1 MRVLY
6 LDILFL
12 VNFCMD
18 YMALYIA
25 GGLCERARSAL
36 RLLAASLLGAVYA
49 MAAVLLTGNQA
60 IQHVIG
66 ICVALLLVALA
77 YGRSSRRDFMRVFIT
92 FYAVSLL
99 LGALVTVGYTA
110 LNRYITPEGITGGEK
125 RPVLFFAIAAAGG
138 VLIRLAGKWL
148 SRENTVKNKRVTVKL
163 GRKSVSFSA
172 LLDSGNLLTDPLS
185 GRRVIVVGASVLG
198 DFLPYEIRRMLAA
211 DPPDPSHLPP
221 SLARRIRLIPVH
233 TLGEVRLLVG
243 LLPDEI
249 TVCDEDGGKRPTRV
263 DAIIAIDTGK
273 GQNYGGYDAVMP
285 TGLAA

>member
-92 FYAVSLL
+92 F
-99 LGALVTVGYTA
+99 
-110 LNRYITPEGITGGEK
+110 
-125 RPVLFFAIAAAGG
+125 
-138 VLIRLAGKWL
+138 
-148 SRENTVKNKRVTVKL
+148 
-163 GRKSVSFSA
+163 
-172 LLDSGNLLTDPLS
+172 
-185 GRRVIVVGASVLG
+185 
-198 DFLPYEIRRMLAA
+198 
-211 DPPDPSHLPP
+211 
-221 SLARRIRLIPVH
+221 
-233 TLGEVRLLVG
+233 
-243 LLPDEI
+243 
-249 TVCDEDGGKRPTRV
+249 
-263 DAIIAIDTGK
+263 
-273 GQNYGGYDAVMP
+273 
-285 TGLAA
+285 